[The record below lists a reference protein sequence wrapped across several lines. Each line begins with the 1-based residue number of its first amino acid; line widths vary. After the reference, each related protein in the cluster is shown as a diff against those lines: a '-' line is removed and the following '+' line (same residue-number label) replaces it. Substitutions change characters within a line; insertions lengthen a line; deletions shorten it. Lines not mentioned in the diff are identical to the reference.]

1 MTKKNIWVKLLIVAL
16 IIAMVGAFFIACDDD
31 KTPTDDGKKPSGD
44 GEGNEDNNTEEAVNA
59 LLGVIDDAIAA
70 LGGIDNVGNLGTDA
84 YIDLAI
90 EQDGVTKKIRVDLD
104 LSLDLLNA
112 ETAGDNYTGYAN
124 NGFGFVISVDDGDG
138 VLDRVFGAWYVD
150 DGKDK
155 DNYVYLSAG
164 GQNFKIDGLTLAS
177 VLEKYNVNANVE
189 VGSKLQ
195 GIGSLAENPDIASFL
210 AILPDLGINIGY
222 EKVGNQEVFSLN
234 IKELFNPS
242 EDNALGAT
250 LDQMIFQSPEL
261 AGILSSLNIAI
272 SSVGDVYNMIPNI
285 DLEII
290 GNYNAAGTFESIG
303 LGLAVDGKS
312 DGITIPTTD
321 GKGMTIIEGS
331 FPDTNLSATVGFKI
345 LSGDEAYNNV
355 AESIPADAEDWNNIG
370 ALNFAVAG
378 QVTLGKTAE
387 TAKTYDVEI
396 SADINLAAAANATFV
411 KKLYFNDADGNPTSK
426 DWFYLR
432 GVGPFESDT
441 DKDIIDVLLPAI
453 NSLYVK
459 MVNVEDTN
467 DILLINLDEKITT
480 NAAGD
485 FTGGQMTIKLAALT
499 DILTTFGITLPDNIL
514 SMISSLEGTLPIGSV
529 LGAIKPVLSGFI
541 YTSVPAGATTVAPS
555 AAAGNLNMAESTDSA
570 ASTDVMTVI
579 MEVIEKVMACV
590 KIDADNGKI
599 SAAADADDKYSIG
612 GAAIT
617 FDMAASLLK
626 DKDNKVNG
634 AELKFNKPLVL
645 DYKADIKD
653 GEGEDAAT
661 IGTDTV
667 KTTINVPSL
676 KIGGDNNL
684 FSATV
689 SVTQDKAKTYTT
701 PDDEH
706 QNESSKLEVYVG
718 IDLEKIGY
726 GCATRTP
733 VVLDSSNNP
742 TGSIFTNIGWV
753 ASK

>member
-16 IIAMVGAFFIACDDD
+16 IIAMVGAFFIACDNNEKDPPDTD
-31 KTPTDDGKKPSGD
+31 KDNDNNED
-44 GEGNEDNNTEEAVNA
+44 NEDNNTAEAVNA

-90 EQDGVTKKIRVDLD
+90 EQEGVTKKIRVDLD
-104 LSLDLLNA
+104 LSLDLLNS
-112 ETAGDNYTGYAN
+112 ESGGDGYIN
-124 NGFGFVISVDDGDG
+124 NGFGFAISVDDGDG

-150 DGKDK
+150 TAVEGTS
-155 DNYVYLSAG
+155 YIYLSAG

-312 DGITIPTTD
+312 DGITIPTVE
-321 GKGMTIIEGS
+321 GEGITIVEGS
-331 FPDTNLSATVGFKI
+331 FPDTNLSATLGFEI
-345 LSGDEAYNNV
+345 LSGNDAYDNV
-355 AESIPADAEDWNNIG
+355 KDSIPADAEDWNNIG

-459 MVNVEDTN
+459 MVNVEDSN

-480 NAAGD
+480 NAGGD
-485 FTGGQMTIKLAALT
+485 FEKGQMTIKLSALT
-499 DILTTFGITLPDNIL
+499 DILSTFGITLDSTIS

-541 YTSVPAGATTVAPS
+541 YSSVPDGATTTDPNAS
-555 AAAGNLNMAESTDSA
+555 AGNLNMAESGDSA
-570 ASTDVMTVI
+570 ESTDVMTII